1 MSFSNEK
8 RIAALRAQMVATGTD
23 LVVLGPSTHMVY
35 MSGVDPHGD
44 ERAVMLLISQ
54 KHAGFLM
61 PALNADSARNKTD
74 LPFATWADAEGPLA
88 AFNTLIKAC
97 ELPANPVIAIDETMR
112 ADFALLVLDNVPHK
126 ARKFTNDTVG
136 HLRAHKDEQE
146 YDLLKASALLNDA
159 AMQAGYDALKV
170 GVTELE
176 VATIIRDHF
185 RANGAQPIFVSV
197 CFGENGAYPHH
208 HTGATKLQ
216 NGDAVMIDIGAR
228 LNGYPSDM
236 TRSGFFGEP
245 TEKFT
250 QVFNI
255 VNEAVAKALA
265 AAKPGVKACEVDRA
279 ARDHITQAGFGE
291 YFLHRTG
298 HGLGLD
304 VHEPPYIT
312 GTSDVVLEEGMVFS
326 IEPGIYLAK
335 EFGVRQEEI
344 VIMRS
349 SGAEVLSD
357 MPRGMVV
364 KKA

>member
-1 MSFSNEK
+1 MSFSNEN
-8 RIAALRAQMVATGTD
+8 RIAALRQQMRVSGTD

-35 MSGVDPHGD
+35 MSGVNPHGD
-44 ERAVMLLISQ
+44 ERPVMLLISQ
-54 KHAGFLM
+54 SYAGFLM

-74 LPFATWADAEGPLA
+74 LPFVTWADADGPIA
-88 AFNTLIKAC
+88 AFNTLIEAC
-97 ELPANPVIAIDETMR
+97 ALPENPVIALDETMR
-112 ADFALLVLDNVPHK
+112 ADFAMLVLDHVSHK

-136 HLRAHKDEQE
+136 FLRARKDEQE

-159 AMQAGYDALKV
+159 AMQAGYDALKA
-170 GVTELE
+170 GITELE
-176 VATIIRDHF
+176 VASVIRDYFKSH
-185 RANGAQPIFVSV
+185 GAQPIFVSV

-208 HTGATKLQ
+208 HTGATQLQ

-236 TRSGFFGEP
+236 TRSGFFGAP

-250 QVFNI
+250 QVFDI

-265 AAKPGVKACEVDRA
+265 AAKPGVKACEIDRA
-279 ARDHITQAGFGE
+279 ARDHITQAGFGD

-304 VHEPPYIT
+304 VHEAPYIT
-312 GTSDVVLEEGMVFS
+312 GTSDVILEEGMVFS

-344 VIMRS
+344 VIMREN
-349 SGAEVLSD
+349 GAEIFSD
-357 MPRGMVV
+357 MPRDMIV
-364 KKA
+364 KTA